1 MKKVKVL
8 IPLTFIAFSIN
19 AQISGK
25 LLTDNN
31 RALPQAYIWLEKANK
46 GVITDAEGN
55 FKINAN
61 KGDTIIIQHI
71 EVGVKKKVLEGN
83 NLTIRLSSKNNV
95 IGEITVSGNYAFK
108 ILKKSRQKTYKRLRN
123 DYKAKAFWRGIEIIE
138 GDTAQLVDMDLI
150 VEQKKL
156 KKLGR
161 GARIKVSKL
170 QERIEQGARK
180 NPFGNKMDFEGK
192 VEPFENNF
200 LIYKDFKDEYVYRLK
215 EDNQYIFLYFF
226 PIKKI
231 EKGYNNIE
239 LCIRKNDFTI
249 KYIASATARN
259 KQKYS
264 TQKKTFK
271 GNKKKNNYV
280 NLLIKYNH
288 NKSYS
293 YLSEFYYSKNFDII
307 NKKDSVLKFTHTS
320 HYKVYNADFNEKIKK
335 KTNRVYNFNILKD
348 SNNRFQTRF
357 WNHHFFKNTKI
368 NYDFEK
374 LKTLND

>member
-1 MKKVKVL
+1 MKKIKVL
-8 IPLTFIAFSIN
+8 IPLTFIVFSID

-25 LLTDNN
+25 LLTDND
-31 RALPQAYIWLEKANK
+31 RPLSQAYIWLEKTNK

-55 FKINAN
+55 FEINAN
-61 KGDTIIIQHI
+61 KGDTITIQHI
-71 EVGVKKKVLEGN
+71 EIGAKKKVIKGLN
-83 NLTIRLSSKNNV
+83 PTIQLSTKNNV

-108 ILKKSRQKTYKRLRN
+108 ILKKSRRKTYKRLRN
-123 DYKAKAFWRGIEIIE
+123 AYKAKAFWRGSEIIE
-138 GDTAQLVDMDLI
+138 GDTTQLVDMDLI
-150 VEQKKL
+150 IEQKRL

-161 GARIKVSKL
+161 GARMKVLKL
-170 QERIEQGARK
+170 QERTVEGARQ

-200 LIYKDFKDEYVYRLK
+200 LIYDDFKDEYVYRLK
-215 EDNQYIFLYFF
+215 EDNQHIFLYFF

-264 TQKKTFK
+264 THKRTFK
-271 GNKKKNNYV
+271 GNKKKDNYV

-288 NKSYS
+288 KKSYS
-293 YLSEFYYSKNFDII
+293 YLSEFYYSKNFEII
-307 NKKDSVLKFTHTS
+307 NKKDSVLKFKHAS
-320 HYKVYNADFNEKIKK
+320 HYKVYDADYNKKIKK
-335 KTNRVYNFNILKD
+335 KTNRVYNFNTLKD
-348 SNNRFQTRF
+348 SNNKFQTHF